1 MGLSSSQARLLNLTA
16 RMHQIEYKAA
26 KLEAQKLQMAN
37 ESTRV
42 YEDYLEALDKTKVQY
57 KVLTTD
63 GSVTYRDIQ
72 QYSDFTG
79 AGYALHY
86 KGITFDGQ
94 TKYKEGSDGNFYK
107 TGATLPNGVTLQG
120 AEKTANWDTLL
131 KELGIDKV
139 SGDYETS
146 ISTNTGLQE
155 VSDEV
160 ELRKAEAKY
169 EADMKKI
176 DNKDRKFDTD
186 LAALDTERNAI
197 KQEMETL
204 KTVAKENVE
213 RTFKL
218 FS

>member
-1 MGLSSSQARLLNLTA
+1 M
-16 RMHQIEYKAA
+16 
-26 KLEAQKLQMAN
+26 QK
-37 ESTRV
+37 
-42 YEDYLEALDKTKVQY
+42 
-57 KVLTTD
+57 
-63 GSVTYRDIQ
+63 
-72 QYSDFTG
+72 
-79 AGYALHY
+79 
-86 KGITFDGQ
+86 
-94 TKYKEGSDGNFYK
+94 
-107 TGATLPNGVTLQG
+107 
-120 AEKTANWDTLL
+120 KTANWDTLL

-139 SGDYETS
+139 SGDFEKVITNIINSGEVTIVAKGNETEFRQGTDADFADYETS

-204 KTVAKENVE
+204 KSVAKENVE